1 VPTVA
6 VIGNLVRDVVA
17 GAPPRPGGAVFYQA
31 RVFGA
36 LAHPETV
43 HLVTRC
49 APEDRELLA
58 EPLDRFGLPVTWRPA
73 RETQSFSFH
82 YEGERRVM
90 DVVAL
95 GDPWTPD
102 DVDGWVAQAIGDTQW
117 IMLGALTRADFPPE
131 TLAALRRHGRQLLV
145 DAQGLVR
152 RGTLGPLVRDGQVP
166 PESFASVRALKLND
180 AEATALVGGTEPA
193 DLRRLCVP
201 EVVLTLGSQGALVVT
216 AATADRVAA
225 TPIEGTVD
233 PTGAGDMF
241 WVAYL
246 VARAEGADPVE
257 AARAASET
265 TSRLLSAPHPAGSWR
280 G

>member
-1 VPTVA
+1 
-6 VIGNLVRDVVA
+6 
-17 GAPPRPGGAVFYQA
+17 
-31 RVFGA
+31 
-36 LAHPETV
+36 
-43 HLVTRC
+43 
-49 APEDRELLA
+49 
-58 EPLDRFGLPVTWRPA
+58 
-73 RETQSFSFH
+73 
-82 YEGERRVM
+82 M
-90 DVVAL
+90 
-95 GDPWTPD
+95 
-102 DVDGWVAQAIGDTQW
+102 
-117 IMLGALTRADFPPE
+117 
-131 TLAALRRHGRQLLV
+131 
-145 DAQGLVR
+145 
-152 RGTLGPLVRDGQVP
+152 RDGQVP

-201 EVVLTLGSQGALVVT
+201 EVVLTLGSHGALVVT

-241 WVAYL
+241 WVSYL
-246 VARAEGADPVE
+246 VARSEGADPVE